1 MALGICGRCNAQACK
16 AAYDPPESLHIVF
29 TAKPLFRLMIVH
41 IFFFPPQA
49 PSSVFA
55 KTDAASPPGGA
66 RRPVSPSVPA
76 HTNDQPGLQIISRFQ
91 SAWAS
96 GTAGFPTLRDESRS
110 KGTPLVSF
118 AACRFHCLASGAIG
132 TGDQLARQYRRA
144 TGNEQQRESD
154 RGWQR
159 LKWAR

>member
-1 MALGICGRCNAQACK
+1 MRALQCSSLQSRLR
-16 AAYDPPESLHIVF
+16 PSESLHIVF
-29 TAKPLFRLMIVH
+29 TAKPLFPLMILH
-41 IFFFPPQA
+41 IFFFPPQV

-55 KTDAASPPGGA
+55 KTDAASSPPGGA
-66 RRPVSPSVPA
+66 RRPVSPSVPP

-96 GTAGFPTLRDESRS
+96 GTAGFPALRDESRS

-132 TGDQLARQYRRA
+132 TGDQLTRQYRRA